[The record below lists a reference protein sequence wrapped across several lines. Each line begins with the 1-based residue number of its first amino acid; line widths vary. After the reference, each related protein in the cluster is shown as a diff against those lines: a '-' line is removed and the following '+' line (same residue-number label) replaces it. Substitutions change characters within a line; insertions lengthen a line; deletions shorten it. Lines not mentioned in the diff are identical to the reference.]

1 MSMVSLTAYIGLTN
15 VGMVVVVDQ
24 APLGLVNAK
33 VRKQGFNYC
42 F

>member
-15 VGMVVVVDQ
+15 VGMVVVDQ